1 MSLGFWTDK
10 RFELFDPSN
19 ELNQYVLE
27 DTGYITE
34 ILDSVMRT
42 RAVVFQ
48 LLPIGTV
55 LSILVQNT
63 SKVLTFIVTILT
75 FSNIYPHSMVYFV
88 RNI

>member
-27 DTGYITE
+27 NTGYITE
-34 ILDSVMRT
+34 ILESVMRT
-42 RAVVFQ
+42 RAVIFQ

-55 LSILVQNT
+55 LSIFVQNT
-63 SKVLTFIVTILT
+63 SKVPT
-75 FSNIYPHSMVYFV
+75 
-88 RNI
+88 